1 MRARCPPGARFQNPK
16 QVIDMADLAKLASL
30 SKRLKTS
37 EAKVN
42 EDKSPLTLGSGP
54 GPALEESD
62 DTGTST
68 ATAPAPSSA
77 PAYSAPASGGG
88 PAPKVT
94 VNVDMGPVTDMMG
107 RIRDELRNLR
117 EEIGKTRKE
126 GMKVDIGGDA
136 AELMDQM
143 LKHLSAVSKASRELT
158 EKLVTSL
165 PESRWYSDLMNLGR
179 EVGEGIVAGG
189 GGGGGGGSAEDIN
202 AIKEQLEMQKTQLT
216 AILSILQRR

>member
-1 MRARCPPGARFQNPK
+1 
-16 QVIDMADLAKLASL
+16 MADLAKLASL

-42 EDKSPLTLGSGP
+42 EDKSPLSMGSGP
-54 GPALEESD
+54 GPAIEEAD

-68 ATAPAPSSA
+68 ATASAPASA
-77 PAYSAPASGGG
+77 PAYSAPSGGGGGGG

-94 VNVDMGPVTDMMG
+94 VNVDMGPVTDMLG
-107 RIRDELRNLR
+107 RIRDEMRNLR
-117 EEIGKTRKE
+117 EEVAKTRKE

-189 GGGGGGGSAEDIN
+189 GGGGGGGGSAEDIN